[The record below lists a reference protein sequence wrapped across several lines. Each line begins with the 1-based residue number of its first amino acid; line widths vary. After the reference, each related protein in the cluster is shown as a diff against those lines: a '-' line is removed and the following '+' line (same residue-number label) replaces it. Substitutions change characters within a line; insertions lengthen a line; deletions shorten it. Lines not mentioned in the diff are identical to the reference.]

1 MVLGAPLAACRRI
14 DVEPLSLTDFRSDG
28 HRWMLRSSGVPVAAK
43 AARSQTRRRPDIG
56 RRAAPELSGVM
67 FRRSAGCDP
76 KFPEKPQMA
85 QIHAVKDG

>member
-43 AARSQTRRRPDIG
+43 AARPQSG
-56 RRAAPELSGVM
+56 KAAS
-67 FRRSAGCDP
+67 
-76 KFPEKPQMA
+76 
-85 QIHAVKDG
+85 

>member
-43 AARSQTRRRPDIG
+43 AARSQSGKAGPDIG

-67 FRRSAGCDP
+67 FADP
-76 KFPEKPQMA
+76 RAATQNSRQSPKWRKSML
-85 QIHAVKDG
+85 